1 MNTKAQKLSLVIPIY
16 NEEDHLSRLL
26 QFLDQLQFVLPKE
39 LVFIDDKS
47 SDRSLEII
55 RGYPFQSEH
64 VIIAKEKN
72 SGKGAALREGIARAT
87 GDIIGV
93 QDADFEY
100 DPNDIHAILDVF
112 LKNNTDVVFGSRFK
126 KNAIQVHR
134 TFHYLINR
142 VLTIMSNILSGLYLT
157 DMETCYKFFKR
168 DIIQNVNLESNRF
181 GFEPEVT
188 AKIARLKIRI
198 CEVPISY
205 YPRNYLEGKKIT
217 WKDGVAAIRH
227 LVYFNLFSD
236 KKGFFKPGMPQ
247 HYIPKGQN
255 WL

>member
-1 MNTKAQKLSLVIPIY
+1 MTNPAQKISLIIPIY
-16 NEEDHLSRLL
+16 NEQMHLLRLL
-26 QFLDQLQFVLPKE
+26 ETVDKVQFSIPKE

-47 SDRSLEII
+47 TDQSLQVLKS
-55 RGYPFQSEH
+55 FAFASE
-64 VIIAKEKN
+64 VKIIAKPKN
-72 SGKGAALREGIARAT
+72 EGKGAALREGINQAS
-87 GDIIGV
+87 GDIIGI

-100 DPNDIHAILDVF
+100 DVSDIHEILKVF
-112 LKNNTDVVFGSRFK
+112 IQSKADVVYGSRFK

-142 VLTIMSNILSGLYLT
+142 ILTIMSNMLSGLYLT
-157 DMETCYKFFKR
+157 DMETCYKFFKSE
-168 DIIQNVNLESNRF
+168 IIKNVHLESNRF

-205 YPRNYLEGKKIT
+205 FPRNYLEGKKIT
-217 WKDGVAAIRH
+217 WKDGIAAVRH
-227 LVYFNLFSD
+227 ILYFNMFSD
-236 KKGFFKPGMPQ
+236 KKAFFKKDMPDI
-247 HYIPKGQN
+247 YIPKGEN